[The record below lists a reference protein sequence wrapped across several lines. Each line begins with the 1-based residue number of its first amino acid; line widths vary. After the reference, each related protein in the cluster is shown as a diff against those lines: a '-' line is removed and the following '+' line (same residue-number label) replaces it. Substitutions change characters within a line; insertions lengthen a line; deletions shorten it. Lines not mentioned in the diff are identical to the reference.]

1 MALSSSQLINALT
14 SHAAALGVFDV
25 VQGHEPKNA
34 PGNHLSFACWI
45 QDYAP
50 ASSGLASGS
59 FRLTFNIRLYSS
71 MLQEPADAIDPEMM
85 DAVDLLLA
93 DYIGNFTL
101 GGLIREVDYRGIDGN
116 ALKVE
121 AGYLPQDHNIYRV
134 MTLFVPMVI
143 NDLYPEAP

>member
-14 SHAAALGVFDV
+14 SHASTLGVFDV

-34 PGNHLSFACWI
+34 PGSHLSFAVWI

-59 FRLTFNIRLYSS
+59 FRLTFNIRIYSS

-93 DYIGNFTL
+93 DYVGNFTL
-101 GGLIREVDYRGIDGN
+101 SGLIREVDYRGIDGN
-116 ALKVE
+116 PLKVE
-121 AGYLPQDHNIYRV
+121 AGYVSQDGKVYRV
-134 MTLFVPMVI
+134 MTIYVPMVI